1 MNPFVSVI
9 IPVYN
14 EEKYV
19 IECVNSVLNQ
29 PCKDLEIILVND
41 GSTDNSHNVCLNLA
55 KSDERIK
62 YFSKENT
69 GVSDTRNFAIEK
81 ATGKFIAFL
90 DSDDIWVD
98 GVYTEEC
105 KDEIINSN
113 CDIAAFAYQMSYAD
127 INDIYQT
134 TWPDDPKG
142 ARGDRA
148 VDCLYTHF
156 CSDLYSKDLID
167 STGIKF
173 PVGVKYLEDF
183 RFQRKIIYLA
193 KNVYRM
199 DQKNKPLFVYR
210 SNPHSVCH
218 KADEFAYSYD
228 VMHAFDDL
236 QEFYKREYES
246 EERSTEYYNAQQAL
260 LFLRIAEKYCFVCKS
275 YKEWLKIT
283 IDANVLQI
291 VQTELSNGLSFPIDS
306 KETVEKILS
315 NPKKYYYNNKI
326 KSQLHQI
333 RRTVYRFFV
342 QTLMKK

>member
-148 VDCLYTHF
+148 VDCLFTHF

-167 STGIKF
+167 STGINF

-210 SNPHSVCH
+210 SNPHSACH
-218 KADEFAYSYD
+218 KAPQKDMSEKYYDAYN
-228 VMHAFDDL
+228 DL
-236 QEFYKREYES
+236 QSFYIQQYIS
-246 EERSTEYYNAQQAL
+246 EGRDTNYYNAQQGL
-260 LFLRIAEKYCFVCKS
+260 LFLMSVKAYCNKLS
-275 YKEWLKIT
+275 YKKWYKVF
-283 IDANVLQI
+283 IDSGVLTKVKSEI
-291 VQTELSNGLSFPIDS
+291 IEGLSFPQEE
-306 KETVEKILS
+306 KEIIFNIVD
-315 NPKKYYYNNKI
+315 NPKKYYLCTRLKL
-326 KSQLHQI
+326 KLREI
-333 RRTVYRFFV
+333 RRRVYRFLV
-342 QTLMKK
+342 LTVLKK